1 MEKREQDSLI
11 AKQERAVRQ
20 QQLLEKKRQARAEY
34 NTSDGRAG
42 SAARQEK
49 KLEKRQEQL
58 ERRQEQRQRKERKA
72 VLAQEKKQE
81 KKKLRFTKSFQSAV
95 AFDDA
100 EGVSVSEW
108 FLSICWIKIPVIG
121 FIYVLVLALSKKT
134 HPAKKNFARGY
145 LVYRCLVL
153 ILSLTIMYVLYQVGL
168 SFIDDML
175 SFVK

>member
-1 MEKREQDSLI
+1 MDKREQDSLI

-34 NTSDGRAG
+34 NTSDG
-42 SAARQEK
+42 STAR
-49 KLEKRQEQL
+49 LEKRQEQH
-58 ERRQEQRQRKERKA
+58 RRKERKA
-72 VLAQEKKQE
+72 VRAQEKKQE
-81 KKKLRFTKSFQSAV
+81 KKKLRFMKSFQSAV

-121 FIYVLVLALSKKT
+121 FVYVLVLALSKKI

-175 SFVK
+175 AFVK

>member
-1 MEKREQDSLI
+1 MDKREQDSLI

-34 NTSDGRAG
+34 NTSDG
-42 SAARQEK
+42 STARQEK
-49 KLEKRQEQL
+49 KLEQHR
-58 ERRQEQRQRKERKA
+58 RKERKA
-72 VLAQEKKQE
+72 VRAQEKKQE
-81 KKKLRFTKSFQSAV
+81 KKKLRFMKSFQSAV

-121 FIYVLVLALSKKT
+121 FVYVLVLALSKKI

-175 SFVK
+175 AFVK

>member
-34 NTSDGRAG
+34 NTSDG
-42 SAARQEK
+42 STARQEK
-49 KLEKRQEQL
+49 KLEKRQEQH
-58 ERRQEQRQRKERKA
+58 RRKERKA
-72 VLAQEKKQE
+72 IRVQE
-81 KKKLRFTKSFQSAV
+81 KKKLRFMKSFQSAV

-121 FIYVLVLALSKKT
+121 FVYVLILALSKKI

-175 SFVK
+175 AFVK

>member
-1 MEKREQDSLI
+1 MSVEKREQDSLI

-34 NTSDGRAG
+34 NTSDG
-42 SAARQEK
+42 STARQEKKLEK
-49 KLEKRQEQL
+49 KLEKRQEQH
-58 ERRQEQRQRKERKA
+58 RRKERKA
-72 VLAQEKKQE
+72 IRAQEKKQE
-81 KKKLRFTKSFQSAV
+81 KKKLRFMKSFQSAV

-121 FIYVLVLALSKKT
+121 FVYVLVLALSKKI

-175 SFVK
+175 AFVK

>member
-1 MEKREQDSLI
+1 MEKKEQDSVI

-34 NTSDGRAG
+34 NTSDGRNG
-42 SAARQEK
+42 SMARQEK
-49 KLEKRQEQL
+49 KLEKRQQ
-58 ERRQEQRQRKERKA
+58 QRQRKEEKA
-72 VLAQEKKQE
+72 IRIQEKKQE
-81 KKKLRFTKSFQSAV
+81 KKKIRFTKSFQDAV

-108 FLSICWIKIPVIG
+108 FLSVCWIKIPVIG

-168 SFIDDML
+168 SFIDEML

>member
-49 KLEKRQEQL
+49 
-58 ERRQEQRQRKERKA
+58 RQEQRQRKERKA

>member
-1 MEKREQDSLI
+1 M
-11 AKQERAVRQ
+11 
-20 QQLLEKKRQARAEY
+20 
-34 NTSDGRAG
+34 
-42 SAARQEK
+42 
-49 KLEKRQEQL
+49 
-58 ERRQEQRQRKERKA
+58 
-72 VLAQEKKQE
+72 
-81 KKKLRFTKSFQSAV
+81 KSFQSAV

-108 FLSICWIKIPVIG
+108 LLSICWIKRPVIG
-121 FIYVLVLALSKKT
+121 FVYVLILALSKKI

-175 SFVK
+175 AFVK

>member
-34 NTSDGRAG
+34 NTSDG
-42 SAARQEK
+42 STARQEK
-49 KLEKRQEQL
+49 NR
-58 ERRQEQRQRKERKA
+58 RKERKA
-72 VLAQEKKQE
+72 IRVQEKKQE
-81 KKKLRFTKSFQSAV
+81 KKKLRFMKSFQSAV

-121 FIYVLVLALSKKT
+121 FVYVLILALSKKI

-175 SFVK
+175 AFVK

>member
-34 NTSDGRAG
+34 NTSDG
-42 SAARQEK
+42 STARQEK
-49 KLEKRQEQL
+49 KLEK
-58 ERRQEQRQRKERKA
+58 
-72 VLAQEKKQE
+72 
-81 KKKLRFTKSFQSAV
+81 KKLRFMKSFQSAV

-121 FIYVLVLALSKKT
+121 FVYVLILALSKKI

-175 SFVK
+175 AFVK